1 MMQVN
6 KKTLVRS
13 LDSENF
19 AIQHELQLKKQ
30 IPEYHVV
37 KLATTGRV
45 TARLT
50 SLNSLDNTSL

>member
-37 KLATTGRV
+37 KLARRGRI
-45 TARLT
+45 ARRLK
-50 SLNSLDNTSL
+50 